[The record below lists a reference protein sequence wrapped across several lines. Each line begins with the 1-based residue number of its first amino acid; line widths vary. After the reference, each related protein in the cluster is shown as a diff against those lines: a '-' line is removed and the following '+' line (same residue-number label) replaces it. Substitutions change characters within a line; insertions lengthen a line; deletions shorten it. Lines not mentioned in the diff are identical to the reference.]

1 MNKLWGSKL
10 CFVFLL
16 AAWLVAAPPAHAYVD
31 PGSASMFFQILI
43 GSLLGA
49 VVAIKLYWQKLK
61 AFFRRNSSENKKNSS
76 AV

>member
-1 MNKLWGSKL
+1 MSRHCRRKLYIA
-10 CFVFLL
+10 FLL
-16 AAWLVAAPPAHAYVD
+16 AAWLGATPSAHAYVD

-61 AFFRRNSSENKKNSS
+61 SFFRRNSSESKKDSD